1 MGLREKYFEMIKL
14 IKTVFLVVA
23 VVCVNSCTEVSD
35 KKSDPYDIV
44 HQNVDQLT
52 RIIIYDVF
60 SPPVASRIYAYAS
73 LAQYEVLRLSDTSL
87 PSFSDKL
94 NGFPR
99 LPEMEPNANIDY
111 RLAATEAFLNVAGRM
126 IFAKDTLANYRKT
139 VEQQFKETLSPET
152 FKLSV
157 AFGNAVGDSIF
168 SRTKVDMYKETRG
181 MAKYL
186 GKQTAGFWRPT
197 SPDYLDGTE
206 PYWKMIRPF
215 FLTSVAQF
223 RPQAPAK
230 FDTSA
235 NSPFFA
241 TVREVYEKSINL
253 TEDEKVIAKYWDDN
267 PFVMEHSGH
276 TMFGNKK
283 ITPGGHWIGITTIAC
298 RKVGAS
304 PAESALAYSLV
315 SMSLLDAFISC
326 WEAKY
331 AYEYVRPITVI
342 NDHIQRGWTSFLQ
355 TPPFPEYTSG
365 HSTISGASA
374 TVLTSLF
381 GDQFSFHDNSD
392 SLYIGMV
399 RDFTSFQAA
408 AEEASISRLLGGI
421 HYRPSLDSGLNA
433 GRNIGRFAVEKLGV
447 RKLH

>member
-1 MGLREKYFEMIKL
+1 MNKL
-14 IKTVFLVVA
+14 SKLAFFITFISVISCGEVKHDKT
-23 VVCVNSCTEVSD
+23 
-35 KKSDPYDIV
+35 DPSEIV
-44 HQNVDQLT
+44 HQNVDHLT

-60 SPPVASRIYAYAS
+60 SPPVASRIYAYAT

-99 LPEMEPNANIDY
+99 LPAVDSSATIDY
-111 RLAATEAFLNVAGRM
+111 RFAATEAFLNVAGRM
-126 IFAKDTLANYRKT
+126 IFAKDTLAKYRMT
-139 VEQQFKETLSPET
+139 IEQKFKETLSAEV
-152 FKLSV
+152 FEKSM
-157 AFGNAVGDSIF
+157 AFGNAFGDSVF
-168 SRTKVDMYKETRG
+168 ARTKVDMYKETRG

-206 PYWKMIRPF
+206 PNWRMIRPF
-215 FLTSVAQF
+215 FLASDAQF
-223 RPQAPAK
+223 RPQPPVK
-230 FDTSA
+230 FDSSSG
-235 NSPFFA
+235 SPFFKM
-241 TVREVYEKSINL
+241 VREVYDTSKNL
-253 TEDEKVIAKYWDDN
+253 SEEEQVIARYWDDN
-267 PFVMEHSGH
+267 PFVMEHAGH

-298 RKVGAS
+298 RKTGAS
-304 PAESALAYSLV
+304 PAQSALAYSLV
-315 SMSLLDAFISC
+315 SMALLDAFISC

-342 NDHIQRGWTSFLQ
+342 NDHIQRDWNSFLQ

-365 HSTISGASA
+365 HSTISSASA
-374 TVLTSLF
+374 TVLTTLF
-381 GDQFSFHDNSD
+381 GDQFAFHDNSD

-421 HYRPSLDSGLNA
+421 HYRPSLDSGLVA
-433 GRNIGRFAVEKLGV
+433 GRNIGRYAVNKLGV
-447 RKLH
+447 RKLN